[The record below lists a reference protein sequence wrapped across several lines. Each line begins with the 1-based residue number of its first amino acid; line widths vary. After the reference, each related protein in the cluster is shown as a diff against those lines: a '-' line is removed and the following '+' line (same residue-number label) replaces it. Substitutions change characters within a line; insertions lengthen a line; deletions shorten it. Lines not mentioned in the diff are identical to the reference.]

1 MEHSVTPN
9 GALVI
14 LAERVFDGRDFHQ
27 ARAVLIENAR
37 IRGLAAWADVP
48 ADWPQ
53 RRLPTGT
60 LLAPGFID
68 LQVNGGGGLL
78 LNDDPTAH
86 RMQAIAR
93 AHRRYGTTACLP
105 TLITDTRE
113 RTRAAIAAARA
124 AVGRDGV
131 LGLHLEGPFISPNRP
146 GVHRRDHILR
156 AVTGDLDWLGE
167 LADAGRSMVTLA
179 PECVPAGF
187 VRDLTASGVRV
198 SVGHSEAA
206 SELVL
211 RAVTDGLSAVT
222 HLFNAMPPF
231 TGRAP
236 GIIGTAL
243 ADARLTAGV
252 IVDGIHVDA
261 IAVRAAFA
269 AKGAGG
275 IALVTDAMPS
285 VGAAVDHFD
294 LLGHT
299 VTLNGGRL
307 MTADGTLAGA
317 HLDMASAVRNA
328 VTLAQVPLEDALR
341 AASATPA
348 RVLGIESERGALT
361 TGASAD
367 LVALGRDLGVIATW
381 VGGVEQQPT

>member
-9 GALVI
+9 GPHVV
-14 LAERVFDGRDFHQ
+14 LAERVFDGRNWHR
-27 ARAVLIENAR
+27 ASAVLIENAR
-37 IRGLAAWADVP
+37 ICGLAAWADVP
-48 ADWPQ
+48 AEWPQ
-53 RRLPTGT
+53 HRLPTGA

-78 LNDDPTAH
+78 LNDDPTAETM
-86 RMQAIAR
+86 RAIAR

-113 RTRAAIAAARA
+113 RTRGAIAAART

-146 GVHRRDHILR
+146 GVHRRDHILG
-156 AVTGDLDWLGE
+156 AVAGDLEWLGE

-187 VRDLTASGVRV
+187 VRDLTAAGVRV

-243 ADARLTAGV
+243 ADTRLTAGL

-261 IAVRAAFA
+261 LAVRAAFA

-285 VGAAVDHFD
+285 VGAALDRFD
-294 LLGHT
+294 LLGQT
-299 VTLNGGRL
+299 VSLNAGRL
-307 MTADGTLAGA
+307 LTADGTLAGA

-328 VTLAQVPLEDALR
+328 VTLAQIPLEDALR

-348 RVLGIESERGALT
+348 RVLGIEGERGALT
-361 TGASAD
+361 TGAWAD
-367 LVALGRDLGVIATW
+367 LVALGQDLDVIATW
-381 VGGVEQQPT
+381 VGGVKQQPT